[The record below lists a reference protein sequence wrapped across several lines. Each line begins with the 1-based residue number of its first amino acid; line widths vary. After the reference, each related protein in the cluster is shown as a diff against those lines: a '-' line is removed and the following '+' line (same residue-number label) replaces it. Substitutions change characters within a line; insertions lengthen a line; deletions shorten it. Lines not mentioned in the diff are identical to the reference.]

1 MQEGAIMT
9 SHRIL
14 EMLRKFRLA
23 ADILM
28 DRKRGRSLSVFPDD
42 RFIVSYPKSGNT
54 WMRFLIGNL
63 LFQDEII
70 TFSNIE
76 QRVPDIYQNTNRKLL
91 QIPQPRI
98 LKSHEYFDP
107 RYKKVIYM
115 VRDPRD
121 IAVSYYYH
129 CIKFGVINQEH
140 GIDRFLNRFIKGE
153 IDDFGSWE
161 KNVGS
166 WLGAR
171 KGDPDFLLL
180 RYEDIVNATEDALK
194 KIAIH
199 LEINA
204 TDKLIVRAVKLSS
217 FDRMKKLEKE
227 QSNQWKPTK
236 KSNKNF
242 SFVRRAQCGGWIKE
256 LSKEASEK
264 IEKAWQDLMRML
276 GYLS

>member
-1 MQEGAIMT
+1 MI
-9 SHRIL
+9 SKRIL
-14 EMLRKFRLA
+14 EMMRKIKFA

-28 DRKRGRSLSVFPDD
+28 DTKRGRSLTVFPEDI
-42 RFIVSYPKSGNT
+42 FLVSYPKSGNT

-63 LFQDEII
+63 LYQDRPT

-76 QRVPDIYQNTNRKLL
+76 LKVPDIYQNSNRKLL
-91 QIPQPRI
+91 QISPPRI

-107 RYKKVIYM
+107 RYKKVIYI

-129 CIKFGVINQEH
+129 CIKFRVIKQEVK
-140 GIDRFLNRFIKGE
+140 IARFLNQFIEGK
-153 IDDFGSWE
+153 IDNFGSWE

-180 RYEDIVNATEDALK
+180 RYEDIVKDTPDALK

-199 LEINA
+199 LEIDV
-204 TDKLIVRAVKLSS
+204 TDKSIVRATELSS
-217 FDRMKKLEKE
+217 FEHMKKIETKQANE
-227 QSNQWKPTK
+227 WKPTK
-236 KSNKNF
+236 KSKKNLR
-242 SFVRRAQCGGWIKE
+242 FVRNGQCGGWIKE
-256 LSKEASEK
+256 LRKEESEK
-264 IEKAWQDLMRML
+264 IENSWKDLMFMF